1 MLPILDAPIP
11 GARKRRNVGA
21 AWLVTGLLARRR
33 RYGVREMVA
42 GRQAN
47 IAEGTK
53 NRSPLAK

>member
-1 MLPILDAPIP
+1 MLPILGAPIP
-11 GARKRRNVGA
+11 GARKRRDDSVP
-21 AWLVTGLLARRR
+21 WLVTGLLARRR

-53 NRSPLAK
+53 NRSPLAE